1 MKDYIYKNHTSILS
15 NLLLINLII
24 FIVLY
29 LDKS

>member
-15 NLLLINLII
+15 NMLLINLII

-29 LDKS
+29 LDKN